1 MNILQVGWGFRPWR
15 MGGLIF
21 YAEDLMADLIG
32 RGHDVTYFFSGRHY
46 PFVTRSRL
54 HRWKRD
60 GVAMRELVNPPIN
73 PGLERGTRRPDL
85 DLSEPWI
92 EAAFERTLSRARPDL
107 VHVQELHGLPSS
119 LLDIARNAG
128 VPVVMTLHDY
138 GALCTTLRLFDAD
151 GRVCMRTD
159 VGADC
164 VARNANAPIDTRLI
178 RRETVEFELR
188 RLRHRLRLLRL
199 PLPDAFADRVRRIA
213 GATEEQLAVMEAG
226 MPRPE
231 PALAAAYQR
240 RREVNVERLGRVDRL
255 VAQSERV
262 AEIHRTL
269 GVPGER
275 MVVRPAMAKH
285 IERLTPRRLDAA
297 PERLTFATLGGC
309 ATRSKG
315 SNVVRDALEAL
326 RAAGA
331 EGRFTLRVY
340 GHVDPDVEP
349 LLTGFDGVELL
360 HLYPRERLDSLLD
373 DVDIGLMPSIWEEAL
388 GYTGLEMLAK
398 GVPLIANPLGGITE
412 YVQEGRTGWLN
423 RTCTGAGLAEIMLEL
438 IDHPEPIVTMHAS
451 TVAARDEIL
460 IPWDT
465 HVDAIEAT
473 YLELAA

>member
-1 MNILQVGWGFRPWR
+1 MRVLQVGWGFRPWR
-15 MGGLIF
+15 MGGLII

-46 PFVTRSRL
+46 PLVPRSLL
-54 HRWKRD
+54 HRWRSD

-73 PGLERGTRRPDL
+73 PGLERGNRRPDL
-85 DLSEPWI
+85 DVSEPWT
-92 EAAFERTLSRARPDL
+92 EAAFERTLRRTRPDV

-119 LLDIARNAG
+119 LLDIARDAG
-128 VPVVMTLHDY
+128 LPVVMTLHDY

-188 RLRHRLRLLRL
+188 RLRHRLGLLRL
-199 PLPDAFADRVRRIA
+199 PLPDAVADGVRRLTGTTDDRVA
-213 GATEEQLAVMEAG
+213 EMDAS

-231 PALAAAYQR
+231 PALASGYQR

-255 VAQSERV
+255 VSQSERV

-275 MVVRPAMAKH
+275 MRVLPAMARH
-285 IERLTPRRLDAA
+285 IERLRPRRLDAA
-297 PERLTFATLGGC
+297 PDTLTFATLGGC
-309 ATRSKG
+309 TTRTKG
-315 SNVVRDALEAL
+315 SRVIADALEAL
-326 RAAGA
+326 RSAGA
-331 EGRFTLRVY
+331 EGRFRLRVH
-340 GHVDPDVEP
+340 GHVDPAVEP
-349 LLTGFDGVELL
+349 LLAGFDGVELL
-360 HLYPRERLDSLLD
+360 HLYPRDRLDSLLA
-373 DVDIGLMPSIWEEAL
+373 DVDVGLMPSIWEEAL

-398 GVPLIANPLGGITE
+398 GIPLIANPLGGIAE
-412 YVQEGRTGWLN
+412 YVHDGRTGWLN
-423 RTCTGAGLAEIMLEL
+423 RPCTGAGMAELMLSL
-438 IDHPEPIVTMHAS
+438 IEDPSQVVSMHAS

-460 IPWDT
+460 IPWDD
-465 HVDAIEAT
+465 HVDAIEQT
-473 YLELAA
+473 YRELAA